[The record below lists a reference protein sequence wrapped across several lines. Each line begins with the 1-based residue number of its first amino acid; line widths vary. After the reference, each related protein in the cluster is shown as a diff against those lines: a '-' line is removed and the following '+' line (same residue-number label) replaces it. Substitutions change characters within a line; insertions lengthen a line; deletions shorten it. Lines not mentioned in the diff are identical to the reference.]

1 MLIRLFFIP
10 FFFLVVSV
18 FAVYANEF
26 SYQGDKTNIL
36 DIQVPNEYYDGN
48 HYIYFLKNGSGEV
61 LNYQVIEQGLIIQ
74 PNLLPG
80 SYVAKIIRVDENQ
93 EIRDIIILRV
103 INDILVNPYSL
114 NGLTI
119 TIKKSA

>member
-26 SYQGDKTNIL
+26 SYQGDKQSIL
-36 DIQVPNEYYDGN
+36 DVDIPDEYYDGN
-48 HYIYFLKNGSGEV
+48 HYTYFLKSGNPEV
-61 LNYQVIEQGLIIQ
+61 LNYQVIEEGLIIH

-80 SYVAKIIRVDENQ
+80 NYILKIVKVTKDGEKTDVTYVGQV
-93 EIRDIIILRV
+93 
-103 INDILVNPYSL
+103 NDILINPF
-114 NGLTI
+114 NTENFI
-119 TIKKSA
+119 TSFK